1 MKKIL
6 TILLSVIMASCL
18 CGFATMAFAADGETP
33 VVPETKAME
42 LGEFWGWNDNANQ
55 SCVEIGRTTALDGMT
70 DAYGG
75 IIFQLG
81 DITNDLSLVKMH
93 KATGETFNCTYA
105 QYVTVARETLA
116 FYFDKAPAGGWG
128 KDTVAKGDYIE
139 IGKGLTFTTAS
150 YGVYEVKETLY
161 YVWNGTT
168 FIKGNKAPITVVD
181 INYSDNI
188 LNGYGN
194 GTIVNM
200 GADIGTYWQPHET
213 NNAIALF
220 DAEGNEVLELVETCG
235 TSVVLN
241 RTKRAGAVGDVV
253 FVNAGFVWG
262 SKQVYVPVYY
272 QYQVLNQPYVK
283 MDIDNLVLNAPETA
297 TVKVG
302 AMEAV
307 TLTAEGY
314 TALPVKY
321 TIENEEIATVV
332 GKGLTAQV
340 TGVSAGTTKL
350 TATFAGITKTI
361 DITVENVGAELD
373 HITVDG
379 KITAHK
385 RDTAL
390 NLSTL
395 TGTKHYSD
403 GSTATF
409 AVTADMLSGEH
420 NLNEVGEYTLTVTV
434 GEKTCQVT
442 LEVLDMPELN
452 VVNINGMIW
461 GDRYAVLIN
470 FNEKVMQEGAFDK
483 NNIDLVDIKMVDS
496 NGDALTCDLQ
506 RRETYIFAF
515 GAVSQVG
522 DRITIKA
529 GTIFGNKELKQDV
542 TYVYAALNNP
552 WVPYNPETHKVDTVS
567 VTASKDWLAVGTTLN
582 LTATL
587 NEGAVGTV
595 KYSSS
600 NNDVATVN
608 EKGVVSGVSVGEVT
622 ITAKAGGKTATID
635 LTITEALTMK
645 GVEMSN
651 VYTIWVEKGGEVIV
665 PADFTAHV
673 VYEDDSYSPDF
684 AITAEN
690 FTLAAVDTS
699 VVTPLTDS
707 SVFVT
712 VKGTISYEGKDY
724 EVDINVKVYEPVE
737 MSVKEIA
744 IVDWF
749 AFNVFIEYPNSS
761 INNGNITHVSPEG
774 NSLFKYYR
782 ADGTEVK
789 CGTYQLSGG
798 NIALLP
804 SFNDGEITLENYISE
819 NYYRNGD
826 KIVLQKG
833 FAGYVWTG
841 ELAPTATD
849 ANALKLGTGM
859 YVRECVLQQELTYVY
874 NTETLLWEI
883 YIPYDGIKAASE
895 EVKVSLGKSVSLGVS
910 RTPDNATTGQISY
923 SVADETIATVNL
935 KTGAV
940 TGVKEG
946 NTTVTATITGEF
958 GEFSVVINVK
968 VEDAITGIEFAKDT
982 SIKVKVGAESIDFTG
997 VKADFVYG
1005 SGKTVAVDLSKATV
1019 KGLDTAEA
1027 GKINVVV
1034 SAVGPD
1040 GATYSATV
1048 EVTVENAKKGG
1059 CGAVSLGLVSM
1070 LTVIT
1075 AGAYVFLKRK

>member
-6 TILLSVIMASCL
+6 TILLSVLMAVCL
-18 CGFATMAFAADGETP
+18 CGFATIAFADGEDTP
-33 VVPETKAME
+33 TVTENKAFEM
-42 LGEFWGWNDNANQ
+42 GDFASWNDNNSQACAEF
-55 SCVEIGRTTALDGMT
+55 SRTIIMDGMA
-70 DAYGG
+70 DLYGG
-75 IIFQLG
+75 MIFNAG
-81 DITNDLSLVKMH
+81 AIANDMSLVKLH
-93 KATGETFNCTYA
+93 TVGGKTANCA
-105 QYVTVARETLA
+105 QIQYVTVARETFA
-116 FYFDKAPAGGWG
+116 FYFNKSEVDGWG
-128 KDTVAKGDYIE
+128 KTAVQKGDYIE
-139 IGKGLTFTTAS
+139 IGKGLTFTTENQ
-150 YGVYEVKETLY
+150 GTYEVKETLY

-168 FIKGNKAPITVVD
+168 FVKGNKAPLAIENINFDAAGWNALLIRFDANCGVANPWGPAPDMNYIEYVNSENVAITGLNPVTMNEYIFIFNHVAEANEM
-181 INYSDNI
+181 ITLKEGLEFGGKKLYRTVSYI
-188 LNGYGN
+188 TLNGLGFEEIKATELN
-194 GTIVNM
+194 AEDKTMLV
-200 GADIGTYWQPHET
+200 GAVENVVFTSGTYPT
-213 NNAIALF
+213 
-220 DAEGNEVLELVETCG
+220 
-235 TSVVLN
+235 
-241 RTKRAGAVGDVV
+241 
-253 FVNAGFVWG
+253 
-262 SKQVYVPVYY
+262 
-272 QYQVLNQPYVK
+272 
-283 MDIDNLVLNAPETA
+283 
-297 TVKVG
+297 
-302 AMEAV
+302 
-307 TLTAEGY
+307 
-314 TALPVKY
+314 LPVKY

-390 NLSTL
+390 DLSTL

-403 GSTATF
+403 ESTAAF
-409 AVTADMLSGEH
+409 AVTADMLSGEY

-442 LEVLDMPELN
+442 LEVLDMPELSL
-452 VVNINGMIW
+452 VDINYNGAWSAI
-461 GDRYAVLIN
+461 LIN
-470 FNEKVMQEGAFDK
+470 FNERVAQEGDFDV
-483 NNIDLVDIKMVDS
+483 NNIDLVDIKIVDS
-496 NGDALTCDLQ
+496 NGDALNYELK
-506 RRETYIFAF
+506 RRESYIFAF
-515 GAVSQVG
+515 GAASQVG

-567 VTASKDWLAVGTTLN
+567 VTAPKNWLAVGTTLK

-600 NNDVATVN
+600 NTDVATVN
-608 EKGVVSGVSVGEVT
+608 ENGVVSGVSEGEVT

-635 LTITEALTMK
+635 LTITKALAMK

-651 VYTIWVEKGGEVIV
+651 VYTIWVEKGGEVVV
-665 PADFTAHV
+665 PEDFTAHV

-744 IVDWF
+744 IVEWF
-749 AFNVFIEYPNSS
+749 AYNIFVEYPNSS
-761 INNGNITHVSPEG
+761 INNGNITHVAPEG

-804 SFNDGEITLENYISE
+804 SFNDGGMTLENYISE

-849 ANALKLGTGM
+849 ANALKFGTGM

-874 NTETLLWEI
+874 NAGTLLWEI

-895 EVKVSLGKSVSLGVS
+895 EVKVSVGKSVSLGVS

-923 SVADETIATVNL
+923 SVADESIATVNL

-946 NTTVTATITGEF
+946 NTTVTATITGDF

-968 VEDAITGIEFAKDT
+968 VEDAITGIKFAEDT

-1027 GKINVVV
+1027 GTINVVV

-1040 GATYSATV
+1040 GVTYSATV
-1048 EVTVENAKKGG
+1048 EVTVEKAKKGG